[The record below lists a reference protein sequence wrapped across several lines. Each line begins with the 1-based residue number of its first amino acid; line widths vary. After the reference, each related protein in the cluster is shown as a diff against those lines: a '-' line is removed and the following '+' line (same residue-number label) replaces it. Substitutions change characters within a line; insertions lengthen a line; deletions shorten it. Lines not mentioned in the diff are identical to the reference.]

1 MHPLRRLPP
10 IGFLLLKFAADRRAN
25 VAIIFALCMLTV
37 MLLIGATIDY
47 SRALTLRTKMNVAA
61 DSAALAAV
69 SQSINGNLAKPNKSQ
84 VTGFF
89 NAFSAEVPGVTFPD
103 IDVKSKTTATSIST
117 TVSYTARIPTTF
129 MQIAGIKT
137 IDVHG
142 TATAAANK
150 PKYVDFYLLLDNSP
164 SMGLGA
170 TTTDITKLQ
179 ALTPDKCA
187 FACHMHTFDSKGRI
201 TGNSTTDYYTIAK
214 NGGVQTRIDV
224 LRTATKNLTDS
235 AVAATQMPNQ
245 FRMGVYTF
253 SDVVQVVSSPLTN
266 LNSGSPNVKTLAD
279 NIDLAFAYYDQR
291 DTQTSFETALQTL
304 NGIMPVPGDGTT
316 AIAPSSFLFIV
327 TDGVQDQPVGSASG
341 SGNATDAI
349 APGSSYVNP
358 PTDVRPNLYSNA
370 VGNVSSKRLISVLST
385 SYCDVIKQ
393 KNIRIAVLYTPYLP
407 VTNNAFY
414 NQWVA
419 PIAAQIPVKLQ
430 ACASPGFYFQITPTQ
445 GINEAMQAM
454 FQAAL
459 SQTRLTN

>member
-1 MHPLRRLPP
+1 
-10 IGFLLLKFAADRRAN
+10 
-25 VAIIFALCMLTV
+25 MLTV

-69 SQSINGNLAKPNKSQ
+69 SQSINGNLAAPDKSQ

-89 NAFSAEVPGVTFPD
+89 NAFSADTPGVTFPT
-103 IDVKSKTTATSIST
+103 IDVNSTTTATSIST
-117 TVSYTARIPTTF
+117 TVSYTANIPTTF
-129 MQIAGIKT
+129 MQIAGLKNIS
-137 IDVHG
+137 VHG
-142 TATAAANK
+142 SATAAANK

-170 TTTDITKLQ
+170 TAADITKLQ
-179 ALTPDKCA
+179 NLTPDNCA
-187 FACHMHTFDSKGRI
+187 FACHMHTFDEKGRI

-214 NGGVQTRIDV
+214 TGGVQTRIDV

-235 AVAATQMPNQ
+235 AMAATQMPNQ
-245 FRMGVYTF
+245 FRMGIYTF

-266 LNSGSPNVKTLAD
+266 LNAGSPNVKTLAD
-279 NIDLAFAYYDQR
+279 NIDLAFAYYNQR

-304 NGIMPVPGDGTT
+304 NGIMPTPGDGTT
-316 AIAPSSFLFIV
+316 STAPSSFLFIV

-341 SGNATDAI
+341 SGNVADMLS
-349 APGSSYVNP
+349 PGNTGGAVA
-358 PTDVRPNLYSNA
+358 DIRPNLRSNA
-370 VGNVSSKRLISVLST
+370 AGNVSSTRRISVLPT
-385 SYCDVIKQ
+385 SYCDAIKRR
-393 KNIRIAVLYTPYLP
+393 NIRIAVLYTPYEP
-407 VTNNAFY
+407 VPSNDFY

-419 PIAAQIPVKLQ
+419 PISTQIPVKLQ

-459 SQTRLTN
+459 SQTRLTK